1 MLMDTDRKP
10 ETLMTRYQAG
20 DFTAVTA
27 LVESIGPLLHR
38 FFMAQCASRSDADDL
53 LQDTWLRIHRVRHTY
68 RPGDPVLPWFYAIA
82 RRVRIDHY
90 RKASRTTA
98 CERRL
103 EDVSNVAA
111 ALPREEAHA
120 DDLEVL
126 LAPLSES
133 QREVLRMMK
142 VAGMSL
148 EEVARATAS
157 SVGSVKQKV
166 HRAYRTL
173 RESMNAMRPKQ
184 GSSRVLP

>member
-1 MLMDTDRKP
+1 MDTDRNP
-10 ETLMTRYQAG
+10 ETLMARYQAG
-20 DFTAVTA
+20 DFAAVSM
-27 LVESIGPLLHR
+27 LVESIGPPLHR
-38 FFMAQCASRSDADDL
+38 LFMAQAASHSDADDL
-53 LQDTWLRIHRVRHTY
+53 LQETWLRIHRVRHTY
-68 RPGDPVLPWFYAIA
+68 RPGEPVLPWFYAIA

-90 RKASRTTA
+90 RRASRTTA
-98 CERRL
+98 RENRL
-103 EDVSNVAA
+103 EDVPDMAVAF
-111 ALPREEAHA
+111 PVEEADV

-133 QREVLRMMK
+133 QREILRMMK

-173 RESMNAMRPKQ
+173 RNSVNAMRPKQ